1 MKSPLFPLSVGVLLL
16 PLLPLSARAEEPLRP
31 IPLQSRTE
39 GVQPM
44 TGIVLW
50 DTSPHRRSDAI
61 QLEFSYIGY
70 GLLTT
75 EEGGFDWTVVEE
87 KLDAIAERRHQAI
100 LRFFFVYPGRPAA
113 TPAHLRALPDY
124 KEVSG
129 LSEGKETGFPDWSHP
144 ELKRFVKAFH
154 TAFAERYDRDPRL
167 AFVQVGFG
175 LWAEYHIYD
184 GPFELG
190 RTFPDRA
197 FQAEF
202 LRHMAECY
210 EETPW
215 SFSVDAAKERVSPF
229 LEDPALLDLPFG
241 VFDDSFLCEE
251 HARVNERDWNTL
263 GRDRHLRAPTGGEF
277 SYYTDHDQKHALSPN
292 GPHGESFEAAAARFG
307 ISYIIGN
314 DQPNHHP
321 LERIRE
327 AGETCGYRF
336 RVTAFESAPGRS
348 KVTVRNEGIAP
359 IYRHAYVAVEG
370 IRSETSL
377 KGLAPGTE
385 ATFEVKA
392 GGPSP
397 SLSIES
403 DHLVPGQRIGFD
415 ADLK

>member
-1 MKSPLFPLSVGVLLL
+1 MKSNPLPFVAVGLLL
-16 PLLPLSARAEEPLRP
+16 SILPPAVAEPLRP
-31 IPLQSRTE
+31 VPLRSRAE

-70 GLLTT
+70 GSLTT
-75 EEGGFDWTVVEE
+75 EDGGYDWSLVEE
-87 KLDAIAERRHQAI
+87 KLDAIAGRGHQAI
-100 LRFFFVYPGRPAA
+100 LRFYFAYVGRPAA

-124 KEVSG
+124 KETSG

-202 LRHMAECY
+202 FRHLAACY
-210 EETPW
+210 KETPW
-215 SFSVDAAKERVSPF
+215 SVSVDAAKETVSPF
-229 LEDPALLDLPFG
+229 FEDASLLDLPFG
-241 VFDDSFLCEE
+241 AFDDSFLCEE
-251 HARVNERDWNTL
+251 HARVNVRDWEIV
-263 GRDRHLRAPTGGEF
+263 GRQRHLRVPTGGEF
-277 SYYTDHDQKHALSPN
+277 SYYTDHDQRLALAPE

-307 ISYIIGN
+307 LSYIIG
-314 DQPNHHP
+314 DGQPDFQP
-321 LERIRE
+321 LERLRE
-327 AGETCGYRF
+327 AGMAIGYRF
-336 RVTAFESAPGRS
+336 RVTAFESASGRS

-359 IYRHAYVAVEG
+359 IYRNAWVAVDG
-370 IRSETSL
+370 VRSEASL

-385 ATFEVKA
+385 AVFEVKA
-392 GGPSP
+392 GGKAPA
-397 SLSIES
+397 LSIES
-403 DHLVPGQRIGFD
+403 DHLVPGQRIGFS
-415 ADLK
+415 ADLE